1 MQSHKNGVFLD
12 VILDNGGNTPKR
24 VKLREEGVLRT
35 VDDRAISLVVKHA
48 FVKVAAKALY
58 ELVRLL
64 L

>member
-1 MQSHKNGVFLD
+1 MTKS
-12 VILDNGGNTPKR
+12 
-24 VKLREEGVLRT
+24 VKLREEGVSRT
-35 VDDRAISLVVKHA
+35 VDDRAISLVVKLA